1 MDPLTTRWRSQHL
14 YKSYN
19 TLIKHLTIMAN
30 DKFEKVIRL
39 IREVIGLITD
49 LIPVADTALELIETV
64 RDTVRKFKEE
74 QGLTQ

>member
-1 MDPLTTRWRSQHL
+1 
-14 YKSYN
+14 
-19 TLIKHLTIMAN
+19 MAN

-49 LIPVADTALELIETV
+49 LIPVADTALELVETV